1 MAKRYMRR
9 RVQVEWYGDDFLDIV
24 HKHGDEALF
33 SAGQIVQKAAERRA
47 PADYLAGIAR
57 RRAPRKT
64 GKLVQSGYVST
75 PSRSTYQRRKFY
87 RKEKAPPIGGATVG
101 FSAPH
106 AHLIESGR
114 RRAGKFGPKT
124 GRRGSGKRALK
135 INDRFV
141 ARSRYKRLSSRPFLG
156 PALEETK
163 ETMVQELAKVLRSK
177 LERFLGI
184 GL

>member
-1 MAKRYMRR
+1 MAKRRGGIKRR
-9 RVQVEWYGDDFLDIV
+9 IQVEWYGDDFLDIV

-33 SAGQIVQKAAERRA
+33 AAGQVVLKAAS
-47 PADYLAGIAR
+47 
-57 RRAPRKT
+57 RRAPRKS
-64 GKLVQSGYVST
+64 GKLVQSGYIST
-75 PSRSTYQRRKFY
+75 PSRSTYQRRKYY
-87 RKEKAPPIGGATVG
+87 RKEKAPPLGGATVG

-135 INDRFV
+135 IGDNFV
-141 ARSRYKRLSSRPFLG
+141 ARSRYKRMSSRPFLG

-163 ETMVQELAKVLRSK
+163 ETMVQELAMVLRSK
-177 LERFLGI
+177 LERLLGAR
-184 GL
+184 

>member
-1 MAKRYMRR
+1 MAKRYKRR

-33 SAGQIVQKAAERRA
+33 GAGQIVQKAAE
-47 PADYLAGIAR
+47 